1 MPYSNVNELPD
12 NVKTLPE
19 EKQKQW
25 LEVFNSSYKQYL
37 DKGESPKDA
46 ETHAFQTAWGVV
58 KKESRVEIKFKS
70 FPITDEDRQ
79 EALEKMEVILPPLSY
94 NIDLRLLNG
103 KHVNHGGRV
112 SLNDDGLKQIGFD
125 LHKAVETITERQ
137 LKFESFSWVRPI
149 VHYPE
154 RGRLYRVVATGEI
167 LDHTDET
174 GKKFQRILSPQEIE
188 RGTRTLAGKMVNLDH
203 TPSWMRN
210 GMNAVVDAE
219 PEDNVAECI
228 CYVEDEEINQLYD
241 DGKLMGAS
249 VEYWPREETIQMEL
263 TKIHQHGVMFSGL
276 AFLTET
282 PAFKGS
288 KIELIT
294 KEAFEEMP
302 IQVSSAI
309 VANLEKHAV
318 VILAEMEAHRAEER
332 ERPRKGNEMEIDKA
346 EELMAQAND
355 RGTITKAE
363 MDRIA
368 QLDTP
373 AIDQEIA
380 LLKSEKI
387 NMRAQIDQYYADR
400 PREKED
406 PVIVAWWDRMDE
418 IDMTIHIL
426 EETKIRNRLG
436 LAQQD
441 PNTAAAVVISDPAI
455 PPKSDVNAQVVI
467 PEPPKPTLK
476 EKLGMSDEEFS
487 AYPIWE
493 VRRHQMGA
501 KSDAPDKDISAWLQR
516 RRNMQ
521 KLRS

>member
-58 KKESRVEIKFKS
+58 KKESRVEIKV
-70 FPITDEDRQ
+70 PVPMTDQDRQ
-79 EALEKMEVILPPLSY
+79 ELLEKMEVLLPPLSY
-94 NIDLRLLNG
+94 NIDVRLNTG
-103 KHVNHGGRV
+103 QHFNVGNRVN
-112 SLNDDGLKQIGFD
+112 LDADGLKRIAEDMVRALQNVGGKD
-125 LHKAVETITERQ
+125 VKM
-137 LKFESFSWVRPI
+137 ESFSWVRPI

-294 KEAFEEMP
+294 KEAFEKMP
-302 IQVSSAI
+302 VQVSSAI

-332 ERPRKGNEMEIDKA
+332 ERPRKGNEMEIYRA

-355 RGTITKAE
+355 RGTIAKAE

-368 QLDTP
+368 QLDIP
-373 AIDQEIA
+373 AIEQEIA
-380 LLKSEKI
+380 LLKAEKI

-406 PVIVAWWDRMDE
+406 PVIVRLWDRMDE

-426 EETKIRNRLG
+426 EETKIRNSLG
-436 LAQQD
+436 LAQQE
-441 PNTAAAVVISDPAI
+441 AAAVVTSDPAI